1 MFEKAGAGDFTEA
14 MNITTQLV
22 FIRDGLMGWSCAI
35 RWGDT
40 LPPSHSYPHP
50 GGCVCEGEGVDGV
63 GGCEGGGNKDN
74 SARQA
79 LHTIASV
86 SSCSSHSYTPI
97 LLRSLSG
104 QPFTMVTDI
113 KKNNKSVDKM

>member
-40 LPPSHSYPHP
+40 PPFLPPP
-50 GGCVCEGEGVDGV
+50 GCMCVRGRGLMGWGVVRGEGT
-63 GGCEGGGNKDN
+63 
-74 SARQA
+74 R
-79 LHTIASV
+79 T
-86 SSCSSHSYTPI
+86 T
-97 LLRSLSG
+97 
-104 QPFTMVTDI
+104 
-113 KKNNKSVDKM
+113 

>member
-40 LPPSHSYPHP
+40 PPSPSYLHT
-50 GGCVCEGEGVDGV
+50 GVYVCVRGRGLMGWGVVRGEGT
-63 GGCEGGGNKDN
+63 
-74 SARQA
+74 R
-79 LHTIASV
+79 T
-86 SSCSSHSYTPI
+86 T
-97 LLRSLSG
+97 
-104 QPFTMVTDI
+104 
-113 KKNNKSVDKM
+113 